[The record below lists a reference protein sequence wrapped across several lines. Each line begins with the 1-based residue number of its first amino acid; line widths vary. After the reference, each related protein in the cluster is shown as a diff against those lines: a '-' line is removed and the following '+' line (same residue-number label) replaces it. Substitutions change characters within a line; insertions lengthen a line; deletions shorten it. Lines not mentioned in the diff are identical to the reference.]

1 MWPCF
6 LPTASG
12 ASPHRTRRG
21 PLRRLTRVLEQAP
34 NQPRAVYGLAVASI
48 LQGDG
53 AHARELFEQVV
64 GATSGTTSG
73 AKGATDPLA
82 LAWSHIYLGRMN
94 DLDGNRE
101 QALAEY
107 RAALA
112 VDGAPE
118 AARAAAQRGIAEAYQ
133 PGGDGS
139 RARIKPD
146 D

>member
-1 MWPCF
+1 
-6 LPTASG
+6 
-12 ASPHRTRRG
+12 
-21 PLRRLTRVLEQAP
+21 LEQAP

-64 GATSGTTSG
+64 SATSGTTS
-73 AKGATDPLA
+73 ATDPLA

-101 QALAEY
+101 QAVQEY

-133 PGGDGS
+133 PAGAAPAPG
-139 RARIKPD
+139 
-146 D
+146 